1 MADLVHATIAEL
13 GRLLDA
19 KQVSAVELAQAFL
32 TRVDAHR
39 DLNAFLDVRPEVTLA
54 QARAA
59 DARRAQ
65 GETGALLGVPMAHK
79 DIFVTR
85 DWASTA
91 SSKILQG
98 YMSPFDATVVA
109 NLKQAGM
116 VCLGK
121 LNCDEFAM
129 GSSNENSAYGNVLN
143 PWDKGAVPG
152 GSSGGSSAVVAAR
165 IAPMATATDTGGSI
179 REPAAFTGITGTK
192 PTYGRPSRWGMIAF
206 ASSLDT
212 AGLMTYSA
220 EDCALVF
227 NSMLGFDPKDSTSL
241 DRPAEDFTRTLDSGV
256 KGLRIGV
263 PKEFFGTGLQPDV
276 EAAVREALRTYEKLG
291 AQLVEISL
299 PNAELGIPVYYVIAP
314 AEASSNLSRFDGVRY
329 GHRAAKYADLADMI
343 KKSRAEGFGPEPKR
357 RILIGTYVLSHGYY
371 DAYFI
376 QAMKV
381 RRIIADEFQRAFQQC
396 DVIMSPVTT
405 SVAFGF
411 GEKAADPVAMYL
423 ADLYTV
429 PGSLAGIPSM
439 SIPCGFGAKN
449 RPVGLQ
455 LMTNHFEE
463 AKMLGIAHAYQRET
477 DWHRRVPAG
486 Y

>member
-1 MADLVHATIAEL
+1 MDELAHAGVAEL
-13 GRLLDA
+13 GRLLR
-19 KQVSAVELAQAFL
+19 QREISAVELARQHLA
-32 TRVDAHR
+32 RIERHR
-39 DLNAFLDVRPEVTLA
+39 ELNAFLDLRPEVTLA

-59 DARRAQ
+59 DERRAR
-65 GETGALLGVPMAHK
+65 GEDGSLLGVPIAHK

-91 SSKILQG
+91 ASKILAG
-98 YMSPFDATVVA
+98 YMSPFDATVVD
-109 NLKQAGM
+109 NLARAGM

-152 GSSGGSSAVVAAR
+152 GSSGGSSAAVAAR
-165 IAPMATATDTGGSI
+165 LAPVATATDTGGSI
-179 REPAAFTGITGTK
+179 REPAAFTGVTGTK

-212 AGLMTYSA
+212 AGLMTRSA

-227 NSMLGFDPKDSTSL
+227 NEMLGFDARDSTSI
-241 DRPAEDFTRTLDSGV
+241 DAPREDFTRCLNDGV
-256 KGLRIGV
+256 KGLKIGV
-263 PKEFFGTGLQPDV
+263 PKEFFGAGLSADV
-276 EAAVREALRTYEKLG
+276 ERAVRAALVEYEKLG
-291 AQLVEISL
+291 ARLVDISL
-299 PNAELGIPVYYVIAP
+299 PNAELGIPVYYVVAP
-314 AEASSNLSRFDGVRY
+314 AEASSNLARFDGVRY
-329 GHRAAKYADLADMI
+329 GHRAASYVDLIDMM
-343 KKSRAEGFGPEPKR
+343 KKSRSEGFGAEPKR

-376 QAMKV
+376 KAMQV
-381 RRIIADEFQRAFQQC
+381 RRLIADDFQRAFAQC
-396 DVIMSPVTT
+396 DLIAGPVTT

-411 GEKAADPVAMYL
+411 GEKADDPVAMYL

-439 SIPCGFGAKN
+439 SVPCGFGDKG

-455 LMTNHFEE
+455 LMANHLQE
-463 AKMLGIAHAYQRET
+463 ARLLGAAHRFQQAT
-477 DWHRRVPAG
+477 DWHRRVPQG

>member
-1 MADLVHATIAEL
+1 MLE
-13 GRLLDA
+13 
-19 KQVSAVELAQAFL
+19 
-32 TRVDAHR
+32 
-39 DLNAFLDVRPEVTLA
+39 
-54 QARAA
+54 
-59 DARRAQ
+59 
-65 GETGALLGVPMAHK
+65 
-79 DIFVTR
+79 
-85 DWASTA
+85 
-91 SSKILQG
+91 G

-152 GSSGGSSAVVAAR
+152 GSSGGSSAAVAAR

-212 AGLMTYSA
+212 AGLMTLSA
-220 EDCALVF
+220 EDAALVF
-227 NSMLGFDPKDSTSL
+227 NSMLGFDPRDSTSL
-241 DRPAEDFTRTLDSGV
+241 DRPAEDFTRSLNAGV
-256 KGLRIGV
+256 RGLKIGV
-263 PKEFFGTGLQPDV
+263 PREFFGQGLAPDV
-276 EAAVREALRTYEKLG
+276 EAAVREALREYERLG

-299 PNAELGIPVYYVIAP
+299 PNAALGIPVYYVIAP
-314 AEASSNLSRFDGVRY
+314 AECSSNLSRFDGVRY
-329 GHRAAKYADLADMI
+329 GHRAAQYADLADMI
-343 KKSRAEGFGPEPKR
+343 KKSRAEGFGPEPRR
-357 RILIGTYVLSHGYY
+357 RILVGTYVLSHGYY

-376 QAMKV
+376 KAMQV
-381 RRIIADEFQRAFQQC
+381 RRIIANEFQRAFAQC

-439 SIPCGFGAKN
+439 SIPCGFGAGPVN
-449 RPVGLQ
+449 SGRPVGLQ

-463 AKMLGIAHAYQRET
+463 AKMLGIAHAYQQAT

-486 Y
+486 F